1 MTKGLRRGIAA
12 FGALI
17 LSAGLALAA
26 ELRPLAVSSFPNA
39 KALPLWLGAEN
50 GVFERHGLKLSI
62 DETVSSDA
70 QREKLATGKIDIVQS
85 AVDNALAM
93 ILAGQDVI
101 IVMGG
106 ESGMNDFIAR
116 ANINSFADFRG
127 KTLVVDAPNTAYAL
141 QARKLLA
148 RAGLKLDVDYKIKPI
163 GNASLRFR
171 ALMDSDEYAGAV
183 MNPPFSS
190 EALLRGMK
198 SLGRMVDLLGPYQA
212 GGAFLQRAFAVAHP
226 DVVEAY
232 VAGYVESLRWIA
244 DPAHKPAV
252 IEMLVR
258 KLKLAPSVA
267 EVTYGQ
273 VTDPGFGFTPD
284 ARLDQAGFRN
294 MLETRAETEGRDA
307 RLENMA
313 AYVDESYYLRGLAA
327 AGTKP

>member
-1 MTKGLRRGIAA
+1 M
-12 FGALI
+12 
-17 LSAGLALAA
+17 
-26 ELRPLAVSSFPNA
+26 
-39 KALPLWLGAEN
+39 
-50 GVFERHGLKLSI
+50 
-62 DETVSSDA
+62 
-70 QREKLATGKIDIVQS
+70 
-85 AVDNALAM
+85 
-93 ILAGQDVI
+93 
-101 IVMGG
+101 
-106 ESGMNDFIAR
+106 
-116 ANINSFADFRG
+116 
-127 KTLVVDAPNTAYAL
+127 
-141 QARKLLA
+141 LA

-284 ARLDQAGFRN
+284 AKLDQAGFRN

-327 AGTKP
+327 AGKKP